1 MTGTLTFG
9 ADLTYSTSLVDS
21 GVLHYTIPN
30 SCLTMNGVTLS
41 CTDLGTSANASGTFS
56 AVSCETSGDNCL
68 CDFTAM
74 PQTVTETG
82 TYSLM
87 GSNLTLT
94 PGAGTPS
101 TDTYCVN
108 GNELHVSEIPAA
120 MNAGMMGTTS
130 SSGQLVAIKQ

>member
-1 MTGTLTFG
+1 
-9 ADLTYSTSLVDS
+9 
-21 GVLHYTIPN
+21 
-30 SCLTMNGVTLS
+30 
-41 CTDLGTSANASGTFS
+41 
-56 AVSCETSGDNCL
+56 
-68 CDFTAM
+68 M

-94 PGAGTPS
+94 SATGTPS

-108 GNELHVSEIPAA
+108 GNELHVSEVPAA

-130 SSGQLVAIKQ
+130 TSGQLVAIKQ